1 MTNSIPLLSV
11 QNLSISTSQ
20 NPRILVKD
28 VSFDI
33 YPGEA
38 VGIVG
43 ESGSGKTLSVLSIL
57 DLLPRGVEV
66 TAGSIFY
73 NGKDLTKIPA
83 HELRN
88 IRGAEVAMIYQDP
101 MTALNPVMKIGQQLL
116 EAIESHEKITDS
128 SRARVRE
135 ALKEVGIPDVDRAIK
150 SYPHEF
156 SGGMRQRVMIAM
168 ALLLS
173 PKLLIADEPTTA
185 LDVTIQQQILALVAE
200 ERRKRNMSMLWIT
213 HDLGVVANLVDR
225 LIVMYAG
232 RIVESGT
239 VKEIFTSPQHP
250 YTAGLLS
257 SLPTT
262 ADKER
267 KRLTSIAGVPVKSW
281 LVGNSC
287 AFAPRCFKAQSNCHF
302 EAPKLQGTL
311 EKSVSCFYPI
321 KRIEVSA

>member
-1 MTNSIPLLSV
+1 MTSPLLSV
-11 QNLSISTSQ
+11 KSLGISTVQ
-20 NPRILVKD
+20 DPKILVKD

-57 DLLPRGVEV
+57 NLLPRGVHVMEGCI
-66 TAGSIFY
+66 TYKGDDLTTFSPEQMRGIR
-73 NGKDLTKIPA
+73 GKDI
-83 HELRN
+83 
-88 IRGAEVAMIYQDP
+88 AMVYQDP
-101 MTALNPVMKIGQQLL
+101 MTALNPVMKIGKQLL
-116 EAIESHEKITDS
+116 EAIESHEKVDVRS
-128 SRARVRE
+128 EQRVRD
-135 ALKEVGIPDVDRAIK
+135 ALGEVGIPDVDRAIK

-168 ALLLS
+168 ALLMS
-173 PKLLIADEPTTA
+173 PQLLIADEPTTA
-185 LDVTIQQQILALVAE
+185 LDVTIQQQILSLVAE
-200 ERRKRNMSMLWIT
+200 QRRKRNMSMLWIT

-239 VKEIFTSPQHP
+239 VKEIFTNPQHP

-262 ADKER
+262 SDPER
-267 KRLTSIAGVPVKSW
+267 KRLTSIAGVPQKPW
-281 LVGNSC
+281 LVGDSC
-287 AFAPRCFKAQSNCHF
+287 SFAPRCFKVKADCLES
-302 EAPKLQGTL
+302 APRLEGTL
-311 EKSVSCFYPI
+311 EKSVSCFHAIGVKP
-321 KRIEVSA
+321 

>member
-1 MTNSIPLLSV
+1 MTSPLLSV
-11 QNLSISTSQ
+11 NGLGISTVQ
-20 NPRILVKD
+20 DPKILVKD

-57 DLLPRGVEV
+57 NLLPRGVRV
-66 TAGSIFY
+66 VDGSITY
-73 NGKDLTKIPA
+73 QGTDLTTVSPDQMRQIRGKDI
-83 HELRN
+83 
-88 IRGAEVAMIYQDP
+88 AMVYQDP
-101 MTALNPVMKIGQQLL
+101 MTALNPVMKIGKQLL
-116 EAIESHEKITDS
+116 EAIESHEKVDATS
-128 SRARVRE
+128 EQRVRD
-135 ALKEVGIPDVDRAIK
+135 ALGEVGIPDVDRAIK

-168 ALLLS
+168 ALLMS
-173 PKLLIADEPTTA
+173 PQLLIADEPTTA
-185 LDVTIQQQILALVAE
+185 LDVTIQQQILSLVAE
-200 ERRKRNMSMLWIT
+200 QRRKRNMSMLWIT

-239 VKEIFTSPQHP
+239 VKEIFSNPQHP

-262 ADKER
+262 SDPER
-267 KRLTSIAGVPVKSW
+267 KRLTSIAGVPQKPW
-281 LVGNSC
+281 LVGDSC
-287 AFAPRCFKAQSNCHF
+287 SFAPRCFKVEPDCLQR
-302 EAPKLQGTL
+302 APRLEGSL
-311 EKSVSCFYPI
+311 EKSVSCFHPI
-321 KRIEVSA
+321 GVKS